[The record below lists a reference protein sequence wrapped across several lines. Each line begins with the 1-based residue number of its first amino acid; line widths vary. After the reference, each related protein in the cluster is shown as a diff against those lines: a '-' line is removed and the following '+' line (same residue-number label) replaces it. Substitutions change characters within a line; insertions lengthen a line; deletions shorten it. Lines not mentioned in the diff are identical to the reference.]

1 MIEIYGKAD
10 CSYCVKAKNL
20 LDTHMV
26 AYDYFSIGEDITT
39 EEVIEK
45 FPGVRTV
52 PVVAVNGNLLGGYE
66 QLAQLIEEKKSGL
79 GI

>member
-10 CSYCVKAKNL
+10 CSYCIKAKNL

-39 EEVIEK
+39 EEVIEM
-45 FPGVRTV
+45 FPGVKTV